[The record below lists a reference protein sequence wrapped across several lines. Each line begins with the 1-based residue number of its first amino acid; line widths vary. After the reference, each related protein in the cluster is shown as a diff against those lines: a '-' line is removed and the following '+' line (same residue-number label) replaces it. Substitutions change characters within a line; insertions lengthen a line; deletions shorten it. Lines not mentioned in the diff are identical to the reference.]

1 MILYENHMESSRP
14 TARDYIDGLA
24 SAGRHHFTSG
34 DAREALGVSAA
45 ATRLALNRLARKGI
59 IAQPARGFYVIVPP
73 EYRSLGCLPPE
84 QFIPTIMHVRAR
96 PYYAGLLSAAQYHGA
111 AHHRP
116 QQFQVL
122 VQRPRRPIECGR
134 VRAAFVV
141 RKHLRMV
148 PTQFFN
154 TPRGTIRVST
164 PEATA
169 IDLVGYRRRVGGL
182 DQIATVLTE
191 LAVQIDPQELAA
203 AAKTAPIPWAQRLGY
218 LLSLVAST
226 KRVDPLRDYVKQ
238 AARQSVPLTPG
249 ISYSQAPRDADW
261 KVFVNSDVEP
271 DQ

>member
-1 MILYENHMESSRP
+1 MIWNPSRP

-24 SAGRHHFTSG
+24 SAGHHHFTSG

-45 ATRLALNRLARKGI
+45 ATKLALSRLARKGI

-73 EYRSLGCLPPE
+73 EHRSLGCLPPE
-84 QFIPTIMHVRAR
+84 QFIPSIMHIRAR

-122 VQRPRRPIECGR
+122 VQHPVRPIECGR
-134 VRAAFVV
+134 VRVAFVV
-141 RKHLRMV
+141 RKHLRLV

-169 IDLVGYRRRVGGL
+169 IDLVGYRHRVGGL
-182 DQIATVLTE
+182 DQVATVLTE
-191 LAVQIDPQELAA
+191 LAAQIDPQELVSAA
-203 AAKTAPIPWAQRLGY
+203 QTAPIPWAQRLGY
-218 LLSLVAST
+218 LLSLVAAG
-226 KRVDPLRDYVKQ
+226 KRADPLRDYVKQ
-238 AARQSVPLTPG
+238 AARQSVPLLPSV
-249 ISYSQAPRDADW
+249 SYAQAPRDADW
-261 KVFVNSDVEP
+261 RVFVNSDVEP
-271 DQ
+271 DL

>member
-1 MILYENHMESSRP
+1 MIWNPSRP

-24 SAGRHHFTSG
+24 SAGYHHFTSG
-34 DAREALGVSAA
+34 EAREALGVSAA
-45 ATRLALNRLARKGI
+45 ATKLALGRLARKGI

-84 QFIPTIMHVRAR
+84 QFVPSVMRIRAR

-122 VQRPRRPIECGR
+122 VQRPVRPIECGR
-134 VRAAFVV
+134 VRVAFVV
-141 RKHLRMV
+141 RKRLGMV

-169 IDLVGYRRRVGGL
+169 IDLVGYRHRVGGL
-182 DQIATVLTE
+182 DQVATVLAE
-191 LAVQIDPQELAA
+191 LAAQIDPKKLLSAA
-203 AAKTAPIPWAQRLGY
+203 QSAPIPWAQRLGY
-218 LLSLVAST
+218 LLSLVDSG
-226 KRVDPLRDYVKQ
+226 KRADTLRGYVKYE
-238 AARQSVPLTPG
+238 ARQSVPLLPG
-249 ISYSQAPRDADW
+249 VSHSQAPRDEDW

-271 DQ
+271 DL